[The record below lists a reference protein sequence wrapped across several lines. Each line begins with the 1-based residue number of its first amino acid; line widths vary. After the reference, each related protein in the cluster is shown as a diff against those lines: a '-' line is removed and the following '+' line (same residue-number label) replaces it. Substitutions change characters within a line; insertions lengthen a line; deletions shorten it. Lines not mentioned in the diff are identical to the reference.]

1 MPKNPDDRATD
12 APAAASGRPADLKLV
27 ELEAALAEETRTSA
41 SLREHLET
49 LRRKV
54 DEIASGFERRLADAM
69 TRSAAVDVRTSDHQ
83 PRRGGAADEATRS
96 LTEART
102 ELARVAAER
111 DRLLKRLA
119 QIEGMQTATIGL
131 PADEPAEFAGRAQP
145 LPSIEELMASLGS
158 FEEGG
163 KDAAAGHLHVRA
175 ERPDEQSQ
183 EMLAPE
189 IVFPEEY
196 GEPPPAQP
204 VGKLVVSRL
213 LVRVD
218 SEPPIKYPLYKDVMT
233 VGRADTAD
241 IQINGDF
248 VSRIHARL
256 VATAVGTIIEDVDSK
271 NGIRVNSK
279 PTGRYALQH
288 GDVVGLGRLRFT
300 YIETS
305 AQR

>member
-1 MPKNPDDRATD
+1 MPKSPDDRA
-12 APAAASGRPADLKLV
+12 PAATPGASGRPADLKLV

-69 TRSAAVDVRTSDHQ
+69 ARSAATDMRAYDQQ
-83 PRRGGAADEATRS
+83 PRRGGATEEATRS
-96 LTEART
+96 LGEART

-131 PADEPAEFAGRAQP
+131 PDDERAELPGRAQP

-163 KDAAAGHLHVRA
+163 KEAAAGHLHVRA
-175 ERPDEQSQ
+175 ERPAEGSQ

-196 GEPPPAQP
+196 AEPPPSKFVAKP
-204 VGKLVVSRL
+204 VVARL

-218 SEPPIKYPLYKDVMT
+218 AEPPIKYPLYKDVMT
-233 VGRADTAD
+233 VGRAETAD

-279 PTGRYALQH
+279 PTERYALQH
-288 GDVVGLGRLRFT
+288 GDVVAIGRLRFT
-300 YIETS
+300 YVETLP
-305 AQR
+305 QR